1 MIHCIRTYGKS
12 LPHASQEGTRQLRVV
27 ASEAIGK
34 RGLCY
39 MQAQGS
45 LISKSLQGRSRGSTR
60 GVEEGPGVRRRGP
73 GTISEQIA
81 TRNLVDAGSFDDS

>member
-1 MIHCIRTYGKS
+1 MHHRKG
-12 LPHASQEGTRQLRVV
+12 HANSALSPVKPS
-27 ASEAIGK
+27 ASVGFVICK
-34 RGLCY
+34 HKD
-39 MQAQGS
+39 Q